1 MPTHIISW
9 SGGPDSTYGL
19 LQFLRE
25 TNDPVVA
32 VCVGAAVDPKYV
44 RAFMRATRRLE
55 QPIREHTRD
64 FHVVRYSMYAENTVA
79 EPSDE
84 VTVLVMV
91 TALKY
96 DDAQVYWFCCAED
109 DQPDSWPVR
118 NEALVKRQTEMM
130 KGVVK
135 EKNMNKDVS
144 KARIC
149 RELGD
154 LWDLTWS
161 CLYPSETLEPCGR
174 CEKCRERRRA
184 ELVVRTQGRKHESVT
199 AERL

>member
-1 MPTHIISW
+1 MTTHVIAW

-19 LQFLRE
+19 LQFLRD
-25 TNDPVVA
+25 TDDPVVA
-32 VCVGAAVDPKYV
+32 VCVGAAVDPNYV

-55 QPIREHTRD
+55 GPIRERTRD

-84 VTVLVMV
+84 VTVLAMV

-96 DDAQVYWFCCAED
+96 DDAILYWFCCAED
-109 DQPDSWPVR
+109 EQPNAWPVR
-118 NEALVKRQTEMM
+118 NEELVKRQTEMM
-130 KGVVK
+130 KGVVT
-135 EKNMNKDVS
+135 EKYVNKDVG
-144 KARIC
+144 KGRIC

-161 CLYPSETLEPCGR
+161 CLYPNDELDPCGR

-184 ELVVRTQGRKHESVT
+184 ELLARTSG
-199 AERL
+199 